1 MRVLLQKACLR
12 FYKMFFIPFVIMRWI
27 FFSLPSLGTVNYVEL
42 IKLLKPQDFIEA
54 FAPWETAVAVVVVF
68 PIITIVVYD

>member
-1 MRVLLQKACLR
+1 MD
-12 FYKMFFIPFVIMRWI
+12 F